1 MVYRVSFRTG
11 RNTLKNPVSKKKKEK
26 KKKKERGKKEKAST
40 VSTEVPCFQMCL
52 ARTVED
58 S

>member
-1 MVYRVSFRTG
+1 MFH
-11 RNTLKNPVSKKKKEK
+11 KER
-26 KKKKERGKKEKAST
+26 KKEREREEKKEKAST